1 MGIAVA
7 VAVGV
12 GIEVSVGTGVLVGEG
27 VTVETSAGKL
37 QAVNAKIVKIINQN
51 LLLMFCSG
59 VGDYYILL
67 RRYNLRMPIRLLSP
81 EVASQIAAGEVVERP
96 ASVVKELLENS
107 LDAGAHAISI
117 TIEEAGKKLIEV
129 ADDGVGISP
138 DELELAVARH
148 ATSKLARSDELFSIS
163 TLGFRGEAL
172 ASIASVSRMTVTSR
186 VRNEQEGVRLRVE
199 GGQMGTLNRVGTPVG
214 TTVRVEDL
222 FYNVPARLKFLKSDT
237 TERRAIDV
245 LVTRYALAYA
255 DRRFKLSDG
264 RNVALQTAG
273 DGDRRAILAALYG
286 VDVARQMLEIQSEE
300 EGFQLTGFISP
311 TSLTR
316 SNRRE
321 ITFFINGRWVQDV
334 SLSTALLQAYHTL
347 LMVGRYPMTALFL
360 EIPPQEVDVNVHPA
374 KAEVRFRNPDKVF
387 SFVQRSARRA
397 LLAYS
402 PVPNV
407 APSLWGIS
415 RTVPG
420 EQPRHTGLDWKI
432 GHDEELFRS
441 SNAESPVPSESVEAE
456 QTHSQL
462 HVPESPSPVSIQTTH
477 PTIPLLRL
485 VGQIGASYLVAEGPD
500 GLYLIDQHAA
510 HERVLFEKLMA
521 QHALKNI
528 PSQALLTPVAVTLP
542 PHAANLLL
550 TQIPVLQRFGFD
562 VEEFGPNTFQV
573 RAMPVLF
580 MGSDP
585 SAALRALVED
595 FEEDESPLQHEIETK
610 LAARVC
616 KRMAVKAGQAL
627 SNEEQRA
634 LLHDLE
640 RCDSPRTCPHGRP
653 TMIHLSV
660 DMLERQFGRRGA
672 R

>member
-1 MGIAVA
+1 
-7 VAVGV
+7 
-12 GIEVSVGTGVLVGEG
+12 
-27 VTVETSAGKL
+27 
-37 QAVNAKIVKIINQN
+37 
-51 LLLMFCSG
+51 
-59 VGDYYILL
+59 
-67 RRYNLRMPIRLLSP
+67 MPIRLLSS
-81 EVASQIAAGEVVERP
+81 EVASQIAAGEVIERP

-107 LDAGAHAISI
+107 LDAAAHSITI

-129 ADDGVGISP
+129 ADDGSGIPSG
-138 DELELAVARH
+138 ELELAIARH
-148 ATSKLARSDELFSIS
+148 ATSKLAHSDELFSIS

-172 ASIASVSRMTVTSR
+172 ASIGSVSRMTITSR
-186 VRNEQEGVRLRVE
+186 VQKEQEGARLRVE
-199 GGQMGTLNRVGTPVG
+199 GGMSSQLTKVGTTVG

-222 FYNVPARLKFLKSDT
+222 FYNVPARLKFLKSDV

-245 LVTRYALAYA
+245 LVTRYGLAYA

-264 RNVALQTAG
+264 KNIVLQTSG

-286 VDVARQMLEIQSEE
+286 VDVAKQMLEIFSEE
-300 EGFQLTGFISP
+300 EGSRLTGFISP

-321 ITFFINGRWVQDV
+321 ITFFINGRWVHDV

-347 LMVGRYPMTALFL
+347 LMVGRYPLTTLFL

-374 KAEVRFRNPDKVF
+374 KAEVRFRNQDKVF
-387 SFVQRSARRA
+387 SFVQRSARKT

-407 APSLWGIS
+407 APSLWGTT
-415 RTVPG
+415 RTIPA
-420 EQPRHTGLDWKI
+420 EKPRNAGPEWAI
-432 GHDEELFRS
+432 GHDEDLSKFS
-441 SNAESPVPSESVEAE
+441 HSESPAATRNTQPSNVTQPSI
-456 QTHSQL
+456 TTSQ
-462 HVPESPSPVSIQTTH
+462 PSSS
-477 PTIPLLRL
+477 PLLRL
-485 VGQIGASYLVAEGPD
+485 IGQIGATYLVAEGPD
-500 GLYLIDQHAA
+500 GLYLVDQHAA

-521 QHALKNI
+521 QHAMKNI
-528 PSQALLTPVAVTLP
+528 PSQSLLTPATVTLP
-542 PHAANLLL
+542 P
-550 TQIPVLQRFGFD
+550 QSSSVLINQLAFLQHFGFD

-573 RAMPVLF
+573 RAMPALF

-585 SAALRALVED
+585 SVALRALVED
-595 FEEDESPLQHEIETK
+595 FEEDEAPFQNEIEAK

-640 RCDSPRTCPHGRP
+640 ACDSPRTCPHGRP